1 MTLNLINLLINMD
14 TDTDTDT
21 DTELAK
27 FNQLG
32 ITI

>member
-1 MTLNLINLLINMD
+1 MTLNLINLLINMDMD

-27 FNQLG
+27 FSQ
-32 ITI
+32 